1 MFIEVNTCCFPLKN
15 IESMNSKATLIL
27 FYCICE
33 AIVCVTYKK
42 LAVIPYVAHW
52 QTEFVNLFW
61 SQTSILR
68 KYRSFTAIIQFS
80 LLYLPFHNL
89 PLHCVSIEL
98 RLLGLC

>member
-1 MFIEVNTCCFPLKN
+1 MFIEVNTCCFPLKTL
-15 IESMNSKATLIL
+15 ESMNSKATLIL

-42 LAVIPYVAHW
+42 LAVITYFAHW

-61 SQTSILR
+61 SQTSNLR

-98 RLLGLC
+98 RLLGL